1 MGDWITVDG
10 GMRGERVDMELGIW
24 SSAEEHE
31 EKRVIV
37 VARIR
42 A

>member
-1 MGDWITVDG
+1 MAMDDR
-10 GMRGERVDMELGIW
+10 MRGERVDMKLGIK
-24 SSAEEHE
+24 SSAEKHE

-37 VARIR
+37 VACTRIR